1 MCASYSKRSVQNC
14 KITRYFTKRCLNE
27 FMKRC
32 ASYIKHTVRN
42 CKKRVLLLNVHCLRI
57 IQIELLI
64 RSALYKIVNERVLYQ
79 NSTQ

>member
-42 CKKRVLLLNVHCLRI
+42 CKKRVLLLKVHCLRI